1 MKRFLP
7 ILLFVAGIGLWGL
20 LRPEPPT
27 AEIRPPSGPHVDKA
41 LATLLGIRWPDLSG
55 KPRGLEVAAD
65 RVRVINFWATWCVPC
80 SQEHPLLLEAAQ
92 RYQDRGV
99 VFLGVLYGD
108 TADKAVPFLKKH
120 GSAYPNLLDPGQVTA
135 IDYGVGGVPETFFI
149 DKSGMIARKV
159 VGPVSPDEMISTL
172 ESLL

>member
-1 MKRFLP
+1 MNWKILAVGALCAVPAVVILAEGFGHDPRALP
-7 ILLFVAGIGLWGL
+7 SVL
-20 LRPEPPT
+20 E
-27 AEIRPPSGPHVDKA
+27 
-41 LATLLGIRWPDLSG
+41 G
-55 KPRGLEVAAD
+55 KPAPGFSLTSLDGQPISLAEQRGKPV
-65 RVRVINFWATWCVPC
+65 VVNFWATWCVPC